1 MSGSLCSC
9 WECCSIACSDR
20 TDPACTLAKCVVV
33 PDNEMTPTTRGLMV
47 PWLLYY
53 AFFFIAAIPFIYYL
67 IAIYS
72 TWRFFRVSSK
82 QNPAAPSFT
91 PPVSILKPVRGL
103 DPDAYDNFA
112 SFCRQDYP
120 EYEIVF
126 CVGDGTDPVLPV
138 IEKVMRD
145 FPECKIRVLFGSDRV
160 ATNDKVAKLARL
172 VNAARYE
179 YLVINDSDV
188 RAEPDYLRTVVAPL
202 ADPQIGAVTCFYAP
216 TDEKTL
222 VQHLQSVGM
231 LSDFYAG
238 ILVAWQLD
246 GVKFALGPTIA
257 TTRACLAEL
266 GGYQAI
272 ENRPADDLLVGR
284 LVAEHGYEVKL
295 LPYSVLTVADY
306 DSLHELFNKRLRW
319 IVVMRHMR
327 PWGHLGLIFTFG
339 LPWALAAVVVRPASA
354 IAVGYLGTYFALRCA
369 MTWLVGSWGLKHRVG
384 WQKYVLIPL
393 WDAMASLI
401 WLVSFTRTTIMW
413 RGHKYF
419 IREGQLVPA
428 ASSPSTEL
436 PAKEEAVKT
445 GL

>member
-1 MSGSLCSC
+1 
-9 WECCSIACSDR
+9 
-20 TDPACTLAKCVVV
+20 
-33 PDNEMTPTTRGLMV
+33 MV
-47 PWLLYY
+47 PWLSYY
-53 AFFFIAAIPFIYYL
+53 AFFLIAATPFIYYL

-72 TWRFFRVSSK
+72 IRRFFGVSSRLK
-82 QNPAAPSFT
+82 ATAPSFA

-103 DPDAYDNFA
+103 DPDAYENLA

-126 CVGDGTDPVLPV
+126 CVGDRTDPVLPV
-138 IEKVMRD
+138 IEKVIRD
-145 FPECKIRVLFGSDRV
+145 FPEHKIRVLFGSGRI

-172 VNAARYE
+172 TNEAQYE

-188 RAEPDYLRTVVAPL
+188 RAEPAYLRTIVAPL
-202 ADPQIGAVTCFYAP
+202 ADPKVGAVTCFYAP
-216 TDEKTL
+216 ADEKTL

-257 TTRACLAEL
+257 TTRTRLAGF
-266 GGYQAI
+266 GGYETI
-272 ENRPADDLLVGR
+272 ENRPADDLVGR
-284 LVAEHGYEVKL
+284 LIAEQGYEVKL

-306 DSLHELFNKRLRW
+306 DSLRDLFNKRLRW

-327 PWGHLGLIFTFG
+327 PWGHLGLVFTLG
-339 LPWALAAVVVRPASA
+339 LPWSLAAVAARPTLA
-354 IAVGYLGTYFALRCA
+354 IAVGYLGTYLALRCA
-369 MTWLVGSWGLKHRVG
+369 MTWLVGSWGLKHRVS
-384 WQKYVLIPL
+384 WQKYALIPL

-428 ASSPSTEL
+428 APGPATE
-436 PAKEEAVKT
+436 AAIKEEAVKT
-445 GL
+445 GS